1 MGLIA
6 CYYVVE
12 DNIIDKTIHLNF
24 DYESYLENNFSDEE
38 LKYLVYGQDIKSWN
52 PLFELLKIIDT
63 SKTKV
68 LSRIDNDDFYVKES
82 VNMPSFYYHNSKRV
96 NEIWRELKNITSEKI
111 TKSLQKEKLK
121 ERISNIEGYYNERIH
136 YTESILIEYNEIYD
150 AFESA
155 HKLKRGIIITI
166 S

>member
-24 DYESYLENNFSDEE
+24 DYESYLENNFTQDE
-38 LKYLVYGQDIKSWN
+38 LDSLIFGQDTKSWN
-52 PLFELLKIIDT
+52 PLFELLKILDT
-63 SKTKV
+63 SNTKV
-68 LSRIDNDDFYVKES
+68 LCQIDKDDFYIKES
-82 VNMPSFYYHNSKRV
+82 ENMTSFYFHDSKRV
-96 NEIWRELKNITSEKI
+96 NEIWSELKNITSEKI
-111 TKSLQKEKLK
+111 TKSLENEKLK

-136 YTESILIEYNEIYD
+136 WAESIMIEYNQIYN

-155 HKLKRGIIITI
+155 HKFKKGIIISI

>member
-24 DYESYLENNFSDEE
+24 DYESYLENNFTEDE
-38 LKYLVYGQDIKSWN
+38 LDSLIFGQDTKSWN

-63 SKTKV
+63 SNTKV
-68 LSRIDNDDFYVKES
+68 LSRIDNNDFYLKES
-82 VNMPSFYYHNSKRV
+82 ENMSSFYFHDSKRV
-96 NEIWRELKNITSEKI
+96 NEIWSELKNITSEKI
-111 TKSLQKEKLK
+111 TKSLKNEKLK
-121 ERISNIEGYYNERIH
+121 ERISNIEGYYNERINW
-136 YTESILIEYNEIYD
+136 TESILIEYNQIYK

-155 HKLKRGIIITI
+155 HKFKKGILI
-166 S
+166 SIS